1 MEGKELEFFQ
11 NRRRDFC
18 GVSARPGGLG
28 ESAGCCY
35 ASFWMLGMK
44 SEKLEITAN
53 CVKEQG
59 RKCRLVGKANFFQI
73 SSSCS
78 LRALV
83 LLKLEGWCKMLT
95 VTTCISF
102 FPFK

>member
-18 GVSARPGGLG
+18 GFSARPGGLG

-44 SEKLEITAN
+44 SENPEITAN

-59 RKCRLVGKANFFQI
+59 RKCRLVGKANFFQM
-73 SSSCS
+73 SSPCS

-83 LLKLEGWCKMLT
+83 LLKLGDWRKMLT
-95 VTTCISF
+95 VKTCISF
-102 FPFK
+102 FLFK

>member
-18 GVSARPGGLG
+18 GFSARPGGLG

-44 SEKLEITAN
+44 SEKPEITAN

-59 RKCRLVGKANFFQI
+59 RKCRLVGKANFFPNVV
-73 SSSCS
+73 S
-78 LRALV
+78 LFSPSPRFVKIGGLAQNVNSQNLYFF
-83 LLKLEGWCKMLT
+83 L
-95 VTTCISF
+95 SF
-102 FPFK
+102 